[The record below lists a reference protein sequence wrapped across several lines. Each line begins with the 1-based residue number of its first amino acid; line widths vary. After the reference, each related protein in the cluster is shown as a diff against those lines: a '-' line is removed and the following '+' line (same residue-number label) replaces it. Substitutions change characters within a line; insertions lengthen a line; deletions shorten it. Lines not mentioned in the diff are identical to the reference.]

1 VKQEERAVTI
11 AAPALEGG
19 DLEGIFVAGALP
31 ETGGA
36 VIAPPHP
43 LYGGSM
49 ESPVVSEL
57 AYACAR
63 VGLASLRFN
72 WRGVGA
78 SAGATSGEAKAAD
91 EDYTAALAHQAE
103 TVTGDLVACG
113 YSFGAC
119 SAVRSAAASAR
130 VRRLLLVSPPPS
142 LLDAAVLG
150 SFEGPVLVI
159 AGEAD
164 DLAPSGKL
172 SGLVDGSP
180 AARLEIIP
188 DADHFFLTGL
198 AELAVI
204 ARDWLSSD

>member
-11 AAPALEGG
+11 AASALEG
-19 DLEGIFVAGALP
+19 DLEGIFVAGTVP

-78 SAGATSGEAKAAD
+78 SAGGTSGEPKAAD
-91 EDYTAALAHQAE
+91 EDYAAALAHQAE
-103 TVTGDLVACG
+103 TVAGDLVACG

-130 VRRLLLVSPPPS
+130 VRRLLLVSPPPT
-142 LLDAAVLG
+142 LLDTEALRAFG
-150 SFEGPVLVI
+150 GPVLVTV
-159 AGEAD
+159 GEAD
-164 DLAPSGKL
+164 ELASPRTL
-172 SGLVDGSP
+172 SDLVDGNP
-180 AARLEIIP
+180 GARLEVIP
-188 DADHFFLTGL
+188 ETDHFFLTGL
-198 AELAVI
+198 AELGRI
-204 ARDWLSSD
+204 AREWLSR